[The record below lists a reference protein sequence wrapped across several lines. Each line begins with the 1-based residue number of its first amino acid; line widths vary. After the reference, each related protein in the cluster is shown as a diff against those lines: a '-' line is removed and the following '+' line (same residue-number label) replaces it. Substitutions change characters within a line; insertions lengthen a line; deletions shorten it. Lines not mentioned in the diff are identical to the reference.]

1 MDYLEHSARCHPDK
15 VAFADEKE
23 SITFAA
29 LAELGRSIGLAVI
42 KQTNGET
49 NRPVAVVTDHR
60 AADIAAFMGV
70 LYAGCFYIPLDG
82 AAPSEYLDTR
92 IASINPVMTIN
103 AKSLS
108 ELPRAAQNNNAPDSD
123 ARGNIEKSNTRP
135 KTMTECDE
143 PGADPDFDA
152 AALERVRRNVLSTD
166 PAYAIFTS
174 GSTGVSKAAVVSHGA
189 VVNLAEWL
197 TDTFA
202 FSADTVFAGQCPFYF
217 DASVKEICSALKNAA
232 TVRLVPKKLFM
243 FPMKALQYIQEHGVT
258 VLPWAVSAMKIVA
271 NSGAF
276 ERFAPDG
283 IKHVIF
289 GGENMPA
296 KILNIWKKAMPT
308 ASFTNV
314 YGPSE
319 ITVDCS
325 YYTVDRDFDDGESI
339 PIGGPTRNAQLLLLD
354 ENRIPVADGEP
365 GEIYVRG
372 AGVGLGYLLDEE
384 RTSAAF
390 MQNPLNRA
398 YRDIVY
404 KTGDIARRNEHGEL
418 VFLSRAD
425 YQVKHMGSRIELG
438 EIETAAAGLEGVALA
453 CCIYDKDEGRILLF
467 YEGTALE
474 DDIMRL
480 MRERLPRY
488 MQPGLAVRLDVMPST
503 PNGKID
509 RLKVREDFLGGL

>member
-1 MDYLEHSARCHPDK
+1 MDYLEHSAQGYPDK

-23 SITFAA
+23 SITFKI
-29 LAELGRSIGLAVI
+29 LTELGRSIGLAVI

-60 AADIAAFMGV
+60 AADIAAFIGV
-70 LYAGCFYIPLDG
+70 LYAGCFYVPLDG

-108 ELPRAAQNNNAPDSD
+108 ELPRSEQGD
-123 ARGNIEKSNTRP
+123 AEY
-135 KTMTECDE
+135 
-143 PGADPDFDA
+143 DA

-197 TDTFA
+197 TDTFG
-202 FSADTVFAGQCPFYF
+202 FGADTVFAGQCPFYF

-271 NSGAF
+271 NSGAL
-276 ERFAPDG
+276 ERFVPDG
-283 IKHVIF
+283 IEHVIF

-296 KILNIWKKAMPT
+296 KIMNIWKKAMPT

-339 PIGGPTRNAQLLLLD
+339 PIGGPTRNAQLMLLD
-354 ENRIPVADGEP
+354 ENRIPVGDGEP

-372 AGVGLGYLLDEE
+372 AGVGLGYLLDDE

-390 MQNPLNRA
+390 MQNPLNQA

-404 KTGDIARRNEHGEL
+404 KTGDIARRNERGEL

-438 EIETAAAGLEGVALA
+438 EIETAAAGLDGVALA

-467 YEGTALE
+467 YEGPALE
-474 DDIMRL
+474 DDIMRQI
-480 MRERLPRY
+480 RDRLPRY
-488 MQPGLAVRLDVMPST
+488 MQPGLAVKLDVMPST

-509 RLKVREDFLGGL
+509 RLKVREDFFGGL